1 MAHLLPEGIK
11 TNFFKELDNG
21 HILIL
26 PRNAEEFQDML
37 ELVLYNPSAY
47 TFHHRFREAMVK
59 LQEPNYNYLEQS
71 KINISFLTLF
81 PQIIILIFFKVM
93 DNLVND
99 KHAKDAE
106 VVKQLARNITTP
118 TLVLWGTDD
127 KVRDR
132 GAKHT

>member
-1 MAHLLPEGIK
+1 M
-11 TNFFKELDNG
+11 
-21 HILIL
+21 
-26 PRNAEEFQDML
+26 
-37 ELVLYNPSAY
+37 
-47 TFHHRFREAMVK
+47 
-59 LQEPNYNYLEQS
+59 
-71 KINISFLTLF
+71 
-81 PQIIILIFFKVM
+81 
-93 DNLVND
+93 ND